1 MTGHG
6 SGGVLPLVIGLGGHR
21 DLRPE
26 DVPTLEARVAE
37 VLGDLQRRYPSTPL
51 TLLCSLAEG
60 ADRLGARVALRLGA
74 RLVVPLPLPREEYE
88 RDFATAESR
97 AEFAD
102 LLGRAQDVFRVDVLS
117 DRPREYAYAR
127 TAAYVTQR
135 SQLVV
140 ALWDGTPPASHAGT
154 ASLVQFALDGVPE
167 GYGEPKSPLDTAER
181 RPVAHIMTPRRDAS
195 SSAASAH
202 VVRWLY
208 PDEYGDPVAAAKAF
222 DELWTRI
229 DELNRD
235 AARALPPSA
244 IAGSD
249 LLDAALAGTLSP
261 RLREA
266 HGCYAAADALSIH
279 FQRRTRRTL
288 GWLLVLAFV
297 AAAALQGDPL
307 ARAAAFSLNGLYVG
321 ALAAAYAVWLWSRRA
336 RYQTKYLD
344 YRALAEGL
352 RVQIF
357 WRLAGIPDAA
367 ADHYLRKQRSE
378 LDWIRRAMR
387 GCDVGS
393 AAPADASATSDVE
406 PLRLVLERWVRP
418 QRAYFTS
425 AARKNDGRYQ
435 KIKRFGYAFF
445 GVALALAFA
454 KPFLSAR
461 NPLLVAVSLVPVIAA
476 LTNVWADR
484 LALAPLAKQY
494 GRMSHVFAAA
504 DDALD
509 GAIKDGNAARGRA
522 VIHELGVEALAE
534 NADWVLLHR
543 DRPVSVPGAK

>member
-1 MTGHG
+1 MTARGP
-6 SGGVLPLVIGLGGHR
+6 SGALPLLIGLGGHR

-26 DVPTLEARVAE
+26 DVPQLEARVAE
-37 VLGDLQRRYPSTPL
+37 VLGDLRRRYPSTPF

-60 ADRLGARVALRLGA
+60 TDRIGARVALRLGA

-88 RDFATAESR
+88 RDFATAASR
-97 AEFAD
+97 AEFAALVD
-102 LLGRAQDVFRVDVLS
+102 RAQDVFQVDVLPGS
-117 DRPREYAYAR
+117 PREYAYAR

-135 SQLVV
+135 SQLVI
-140 ALWDGTPPASHAGT
+140 ALWDGTPPASQAGT
-154 ASLVQFALDGVPE
+154 ASLVQFALGGVPE

-181 RPVAHIMTPRRDAS
+181 RPVAHVMTPRPDAPH
-195 SSAASAH
+195 AAAGA
-202 VVRWLY
+202 VRWLY
-208 PDEYGDPVAAAKAF
+208 PDEYGDHAAAAKAF

-235 AARALPPSA
+235 AARALPASA
-244 IAGSD
+244 TAGSD
-249 LLDAALAGTLSP
+249 LLGVADVGALSP
-261 RLREA
+261 RLRDTDR
-266 HGCYAAADALSIH
+266 CYAAADALSIH

-321 ALAAAYAVWLWSRRA
+321 ALGAAYAVWLWSRRQ
-336 RYQTKYLD
+336 RYQTRYLD

-352 RVQIF
+352 RVQMF
-357 WRLAGIPDAA
+357 WRLAGIPHAA

-387 GCDVGS
+387 GCDLGPT
-393 AAPADASATSDVE
+393 APVDASATSDVG
-406 PLRLVLERWVRP
+406 LLARVLERWVRP

-425 AARKNDGRYQ
+425 GARKNDGRHQ
-435 KIKRFGYAFF
+435 RIKRFGYVFF
-445 GVALALAFA
+445 GVALVLAFA

-461 NPLLVAVSLVPVIAA
+461 NPLLVAVSLVPAIAA

-509 GAIKDGNAARGRA
+509 AAIKDDNAARGRA

-543 DRPVSVPGAK
+543 DRPVSVPGSK

>member
-1 MTGHG
+1 VH
-6 SGGVLPLVIGLGGHR
+6 
-21 DLRPE
+21 
-26 DVPTLEARVAE
+26 
-37 VLGDLQRRYPSTPL
+37 
-51 TLLCSLAEG
+51 
-60 ADRLGARVALRLGA
+60 
-74 RLVVPLPLPREEYE
+74 
-88 RDFATAESR
+88 
-97 AEFAD
+97 
-102 LLGRAQDVFRVDVLS
+102 
-117 DRPREYAYAR
+117 
-127 TAAYVTQR
+127 
-135 SQLVV
+135 
-140 ALWDGTPPASHAGT
+140 
-154 ASLVQFALDGVPE
+154 
-167 GYGEPKSPLDTAER
+167 
-181 RPVAHIMTPRRDAS
+181 
-195 SSAASAH
+195 
-202 VVRWLY
+202 
-208 PDEYGDPVAAAKAF
+208 
-222 DELWTRI
+222 
-229 DELNRD
+229 
-235 AARALPPSA
+235 ALPPA
-244 IAGSD
+244 ATAGSD
-249 LLDAALAGTLSP
+249 LLDGAEAAALSP
-261 RLREA
+261 RLRET
-266 HGCYAAADALSIH
+266 HRCYAAADALSIH

-307 ARAAAFSLNGLYVG
+307 AREAAAFSLNGLYVG
-321 ALAAAYAVWLWSRRA
+321 ALGAAYAVWLWSRRK

-344 YRALAEGL
+344 DRALAEGL

-387 GCDVGS
+387 GCDLGP
-393 AAPADASATSDVE
+393 APPADASAASDVG
-406 PLRLVLERWVRP
+406 PLSLVLERWVRP
-418 QRAYFTS
+418 QRAYFTG
-425 AARKNDGRYQ
+425 AARKNDGRHQ

-461 NPLLVAVSLVPVIAA
+461 NPLLVAVSLVPVVAA

-509 GAIKDGNAARGRA
+509 AAIKDGNATRGRA

-543 DRPVSVPGAK
+543 DRPVSVPGTK